1 MSPHAPGLDD
11 PGEPPEPDETY
22 DVGVIGLGPAGVTA
36 ACELVRLGYSVVA
49 IEKDRVGGLIHYA
62 RAVDNF
68 PGIPPSS
75 PASTVVD
82 MIWQHLGGF
91 PPKVVNAEVTGIYH
105 TGVGFGISFGDSSV
119 LVKSIILAT
128 GTNPDRM
135 DVPGEDLPWVHHIW
149 TDVDVHEDAL
159 VAVIGGGDVAAD
171 QALSLNENGKQILL
185 MLRSGEPRCNMV
197 LKSEMEVAEDFVIA
211 TGLTI
216 LRFEERGG
224 RNVVYSDGEMEHK
237 MVVDAVLISIG
248 RSPSLPTLNDQPM
261 SLNKAI
267 YLASEGLFVA
277 GDIVAER
284 RRQVA
289 IAMGSGLGAA
299 MRCDE
304 YFRRLKE

>member
-1 MSPHAPGLDD
+1 LDD
-11 PGEPPEPDETY
+11 PVEPPPPDETY

-36 ACELVRLGYSVVA
+36 ACELVRLGYSVVG
-49 IEKDRVGGLIHYA
+49 IEKEKVGGLIHYA

-75 PASTVVD
+75 PGQVVVD
-82 MIWQHLGGF
+82 MLWQHLGGF
-91 PPKVVNAEVTGIYH
+91 PPKVVNAEVSGIYH
-105 TGVGFGISFGDSSV
+105 TGAGYGISFGESSII
-119 LVKSIILAT
+119 VKSIILAT
-128 GTNPDRM
+128 GTVPDRLG
-135 DVPGEDLPWVHHIW
+135 VKGEDLPWVHHMW
-149 TDVDVHEDAL
+149 TDVDVGEDAL

-197 LKSEMEVAEDFVIA
+197 LKSEMEMMDDFVVA
-211 TGLTI
+211 SGLTVI
-216 LRFEERGG
+216 RFEDREGHQ
-224 RNVVYSDGEMEHK
+224 VVYTDGEVELK
-237 MVVDAVLISIG
+237 MLVDAVLVAIG
-248 RSPSLPTLNDQPM
+248 RSPLLPTLNDQPL